1 MSKAG
6 KGDSVDT
13 GAVGSQHPVP
23 ENIPHL
29 TSPNGNGQQ
38 HHPGLPTGHS
48 QSSTGSG
55 GNSNGNNGNNG
66 NNNNGGSSASGSP
79 VKEASFL
86 HRETSAMSNS
96 NSNTTADEDKIN
108 SNNGDSAAPTDA
120 TETQAIP
127 IRR

>member
-29 TSPNGNGQQ
+29 SSPNGNGQQ
-38 HHPGLPTGHS
+38 QHHPSLPTGHS
-48 QSSTGSG
+48 QGSNG
-55 GNSNGNNGNNG
+55 SNGNGNGNNA
-66 NNNNGGSSASGSP
+66 NNGGNSASGSP

-86 HRETSAMSNS
+86 HRETSATSTEEDNQDNS
-96 NSNTTADEDKIN
+96 NADNNNESVPAAAGTAD
-108 SNNGDSAAPTDA
+108 A
-120 TETQAIP
+120 QAIP